1 MNREIKFRGKQYG
14 EWVYG
19 SLISLDSKMN
29 QIYLLQFM
37 DYASSLPLSQL
48 IHHNMIIVEPKTI
61 GQFVGLKDKNEKDI
75 YEGDIVEIKNS
86 SRLTKGYV
94 DFPEGYKGKC
104 ISEVKIIEG
113 HTYVWINS
121 IIKGNILR
129 FGARLL
135 FEGLS
140 KHIDMRGVATSDLKI
155 IGNIHD
161 NPELINHE

>member
-1 MNREIKFRGKQYG
+1 MREIKFRAYCTLDNTRIEPMTLQEMIYSKKSNATLSDLNEYFIYEQY
-14 EWVYG
+14 
-19 SLISLDSKMN
+19 
-29 QIYLLQFM
+29 
-37 DYASSLPLSQL
+37 
-48 IHHNMIIVEPKTI
+48 T
-61 GQFVGLKDKNEKDI
+61 GLKDKNRKEI